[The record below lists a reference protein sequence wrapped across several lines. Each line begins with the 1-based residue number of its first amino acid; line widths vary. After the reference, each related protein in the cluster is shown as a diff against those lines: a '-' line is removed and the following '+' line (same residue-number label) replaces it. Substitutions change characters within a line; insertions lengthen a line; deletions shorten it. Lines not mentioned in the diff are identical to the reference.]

1 MIGDIFPNEFCDVLL
16 SPFRSGDGLN
26 VTLIRDKRFPTD
38 AKLRNFGVDAFIR
51 VDVFTEID
59 VFIGVDV
66 FIGIHVFIAVDVFI
80 GAEVILLVLILKGS
94 FGLEFRDLT
103 VYGKH
108 FLPVTLRSN

>member
-38 AKLRNFGVDAFIR
+38 AKLRNFGVDAFI
-51 VDVFTEID
+51 
-59 VFIGVDV
+59 GVDV
-66 FIGIHVFIAVDVFI
+66 FIGIHVFVAVDVFI